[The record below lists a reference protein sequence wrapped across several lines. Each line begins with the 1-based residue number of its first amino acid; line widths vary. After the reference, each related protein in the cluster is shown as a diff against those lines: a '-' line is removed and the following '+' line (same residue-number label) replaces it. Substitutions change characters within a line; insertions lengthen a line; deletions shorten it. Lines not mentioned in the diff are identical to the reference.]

1 MRFDSMVDAIG
12 HTPLVRLRAPGDV
25 QLYAKLE
32 LQNPYGMKDRVA
44 REVVL
49 AARESGELAPG
60 APILESSSGTL
71 ALGLALVGA
80 VLGHPVHIVT
90 DPRIDPITLA
100 KLRAL
105 GCVVHVVPAMA
116 RHGWQSA
123 RLERL
128 AELRRELP
136 GAYWP
141 QQYGNPL
148 NPRAY
153 RALAREITADLG
165 QVDVL
170 VGSVGS
176 GGSLCGAARAL
187 REHQP
192 ALRVV
197 AVDCVG
203 SVLFGQPD
211 LPRRRQSGLGN
222 SLHPENL
229 DHAVID
235 EIHWLNDREAF
246 AATRDLAREQAIFAG
261 NSAGSVYQVM
271 KGLTARL
278 ARGARVVGILPDR
291 GDRYAEGFYDDTYWT
306 EQRLDDLPL
315 AREPV
320 PVPYGSQ
327 VTSWSYAPVPRREL
341 IFVESNTTGT
351 GMLALRQAAR
361 LGLRPVLLT
370 NRPGRYLGLSDT
382 PAEVV
387 ECDTNDIDALRAS
400 LSRRAR
406 RRPLAG
412 ITTTSEFYLVTAAT
426 LANCLRLA
434 GSGADAVAAC
444 RDKARTRVL
453 LHRAGLAQPRYAV
466 VRAPDQVAAAVAR
479 AGLPCVVKPTDDS
492 ASTGV
497 RLCRTEAEARA
508 QVAALLAVSVNVRG
522 QATSGAVL
530 VEQYLAGPEV
540 SVETFASDGRVE
552 IVGVTAK
559 EVGPEPHFVEVGHVF
574 PAAQGPASEAVRET
588 ARRAL
593 VAVGLGHGAAHVEI
607 RLTDAGPVVV
617 EINARLAGG
626 MIPELIR
633 LASGLDLV
641 ERQLRAAAGLPVE
654 PLAPPTRY
662 AGIRFL
668 TTATSGVLRA
678 VDGVEEAAA
687 LPGVRDVT
695 VTARPGATVGPAVD
709 AYGRLGWVIADGD
722 SPEAVRAS
730 LDEALARVA
739 LEVTPASDGTAAT
752 DEKVMVRA

>member
-12 HTPLVRLRAPGDV
+12 HTPLVRLRTSGDV
-25 QLYAKLE
+25 QLFAKLE

-60 APILESSSGTL
+60 APIVESSSGTL
-71 ALGLALVGA
+71 ALGLALVGT

-100 KLRAL
+100 KLRSL

-128 AELRRELP
+128 ADLRRELP

-153 RALAREITADLG
+153 QALAREIVADLG
-165 QVDVL
+165 PVDVL

-187 REHQP
+187 RAYRPQ
-192 ALRVV
+192 LRVV

-229 DHAVID
+229 DHTVID
-235 EIHWLNDREAF
+235 EVHWLNDREAF
-246 AATRDLAREQAIFAG
+246 AATRDLAREQGIFAG

-271 KGLTARL
+271 KGLTGLL
-278 ARGARVVGILPDR
+278 APGTRVVGILPDR
-291 GDRYAEGFYDDTYWT
+291 GDRYAENLYDDGYWV
-306 EQRLDDLPL
+306 EQKLDDLPL

-320 PVPYGSQ
+320 QVPYGSR
-327 VTSWSYAPVPRREL
+327 VTSWSYAPVPPREL
-341 IFVESNTTGT
+341 VFVESNTTGT
-351 GMLALRQAAR
+351 GMLALHQAVR

-370 NRPGRYLGLSDT
+370 HRPGRYRGLPET

-387 ECDTNDIDALRAS
+387 ECDTNDVDALRAL
-400 LSRRAR
+400 LSRRR
-406 RRPLAG
+406 SLAG
-412 ITTTSEFYLVTAAT
+412 VTTTSEFYLETAAT
-426 LANCLRLA
+426 LAGGLGLP
-434 GSGADAVAAC
+434 GSSADAVAVC
-444 RDKARTRVL
+444 RDKARTRDL
-453 LHRAGLAQPRYAV
+453 LSRAGLPQPRYSV
-466 VRAPDQVAAAVAR
+466 VRAPHEVAAAVAR
-479 AGLPCVVKPTDDS
+479 AGLPCVVKPTSDS

-497 RLCRTEAEARA
+497 RLCRTEAEAQA
-508 QVAALLAVSVNVRG
+508 QVATLLAVTVNVRG
-522 QATSGAVL
+522 QATYAAVL
-530 VEQYLAGPEV
+530 VEQYLAGAEV
-540 SVETFASDGRVE
+540 SVETFAADGRVE
-552 IVGVTAK
+552 IVGITDK
-559 EVGPEPHFVEVGHVF
+559 TIGPEPYFVETGHIF
-574 PAAQGPASEAVRET
+574 PAPHRPESEAIRQT
-588 ARRAL
+588 ARSAL
-593 VAVGLGHGAAHVEI
+593 AAVGLAHGAAHVEM
-607 RLTDAGPVVV
+607 RLTEAGPVVV

-633 LASGLDLV
+633 LATGLNLV
-641 ERQLRAAAGLPVE
+641 ERQLRAASGLPLE
-654 PLAPPTRY
+654 PLAPATRY

-668 TTATSGVLRA
+668 TTATTGVLHA
-678 VDGVEEAAA
+678 VDGAEEAAA
-687 LPGVRDVT
+687 LPGVHDVT
-695 VTARPGATVGPAVD
+695 VTARVGAAVGPATD

-722 SPEAVRAS
+722 SPEQVRAR
-730 LDEALARVA
+730 LDQALGRMA
-739 LEVTPASDGTAAT
+739 LDVTPASDGTAAA
-752 DEKVMVRA
+752 DEKVTVPA

>member
-1 MRFDSMVDAIG
+1 MVDAIG

-49 AARESGELAPG
+49 AARATGELTPG
-60 APILESSSGTL
+60 APIVESSSGTL

-100 KLRAL
+100 KLRSL
-105 GCVVHVVPAMA
+105 GCVVHVVSAMA

-136 GAYWP
+136 GSYWP

-165 QVDVL
+165 AVDVL

-176 GGSLCGAARAL
+176 GGSLCGTARAL
-187 REHQP
+187 REQQP
-192 ALRVV
+192 ASRVV

-203 SVLFGQPD
+203 SVLFGHPD
-211 LPRRRQSGLGN
+211 QPRRRQSGLGN

-229 DHAVID
+229 DHTVLD

-246 AATRDLAREQAIFAG
+246 AATRDLAREQGIFAG

-271 KGLTARL
+271 KGLIGRL
-278 ARGARVVGILPDR
+278 APGIRMVGILPDR
-291 GDRYAEGFYDDTYWT
+291 GDRYAEGFYDDTYWA
-306 EQRLDDLPL
+306 EQQLDDLPL

-320 PVPYGSQ
+320 RVSYGTEI
-327 VTSWSYAPVPRREL
+327 TSWSYAPVPRQEL

-370 NRPGRYLGLSDT
+370 HRPGRYLGLPDT
-382 PAEVV
+382 PAEVI
-387 ECDTNDIDALRAS
+387 ECDTNDIDVLRTL

-406 RRPLAG
+406 QRRLAG
-412 ITTTSEFYLVTAAT
+412 VTTTSEFYLVTAAT
-426 LANCLRLA
+426 LTNCLRLP
-434 GSGADAVAAC
+434 GNGADAVAAC
-444 RDKARTRVL
+444 RDKARTRIL
-453 LHRAGLAQPRYAV
+453 LHRAGLAQPRHTV
-466 VRAPDQVAAAVAR
+466 VRAPHQVPAAVAR
-479 AGLPCVVKPTDDS
+479 SGLPCVVKPTDDS
-492 ASTGV
+492 ASAGV

-508 QVAALLAVSVNVRG
+508 QVAALLAVTVNVRG
-522 QATSGAVL
+522 QATSGSVL

-540 SVETFASDGRVE
+540 SVEAFASDGRVE
-552 IVGVTAK
+552 IVGVTEK
-559 EVGPEPHFVEVGHVF
+559 QIGPEPYFVEVGHVF
-574 PAAQGPASEAVRET
+574 PAAERPGSEAVRET

-593 VAVGLGHGAAHVEI
+593 AAVGLDHGAAHVEI

-641 ERQLRAAAGLPVE
+641 QRQLLAAAGLPLE
-654 PLAPPTRY
+654 PSALATGY

-668 TTATSGVLRA
+668 VAETCGVVRA
-678 VDGVEEAAA
+678 VAGVEEAAA
-687 LPGVRDVT
+687 LPGVHDVT
-695 VTARPGATVGPAVD
+695 VTARVGATVGPAAD
-709 AYGRLGWVIADGD
+709 AYGRLGWVIATGD
-722 SPEAVRAS
+722 TPR
-730 LDEALARVA
+730 RCG
-739 LEVTPASDGTAAT
+739 PASTGPSPGWRW
-752 DEKVMVRA
+752 M